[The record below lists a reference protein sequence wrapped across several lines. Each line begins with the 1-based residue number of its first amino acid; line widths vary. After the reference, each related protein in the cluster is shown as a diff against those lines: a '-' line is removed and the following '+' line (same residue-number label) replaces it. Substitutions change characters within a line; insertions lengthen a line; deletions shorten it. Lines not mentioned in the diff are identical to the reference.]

1 MCERER
7 RLTIPPEKF
16 TRPRH
21 TQSAVVGALEK
32 RDERFKTQ
40 HPEKGEKR
48 ADFAGHLGWS
58 GDSKERQKN
67 RKAKRSNFNFTEN
80 TVPHTARRAAGSL
93 GVVALFTA
101 TGFARPL
108 AIIRAS

>member
-58 GDSKERQKN
+58 GESKERQKN
-67 RKAKRSNFNFTEN
+67 RKAKRSNFNFTEH
-80 TVPHTARRAAGSL
+80 TVPHSQAGGGVARGGGFVRGNRL
-93 GVVALFTA
+93 CTA
-101 TGFARPL
+101 T
-108 AIIRAS
+108 SYYKS

>member
-58 GDSKERQKN
+58 GESKERQKN
-67 RKAKRSNFNFTEN
+67 RKEAISISQSTQC
-80 TVPHTARRAAGSL
+80 HTARRAAGSL
-93 GVVALFTA
+93 GVVALFAA

-108 AIIRAS
+108 ATIRAS

>member
-40 HPEKGEKR
+40 HPEKGEKKSGLRWSPGLVRRKQR
-48 ADFAGHLGWS
+48 ATE
-58 GDSKERQKN
+58 KP
-67 RKAKRSNFNFTEN
+67 KRSNFNFTEH
-80 TVPHTARRAAGSL
+80 TVPHSQAGGGVARGGGFVRGNRL
-93 GVVALFTA
+93 CTA
-101 TGFARPL
+101 T
-108 AIIRAS
+108 SYYKS